1 MRTFAEMLDRY
12 AEIAV
17 KIGANVQKGQDV
29 LVKCPVDAGALAR
42 LIAKKSYESGA
53 RCVHFNWIDDQLE
66 RLRLHYV
73 SEDVIRDYP
82 TWKVNQL
89 ESLVKRGAACIDV
102 RTTGIGMTDGVDS
115 GKLALNQETV
125 QNALNTYYDYR
136 MSDRVSWTILIYP
149 SVEWGKKLFPGK
161 IRELAVR
168 DLWKV
173 IFRMTR
179 TDREDPLK
187 AWHDHLATLK
197 EKKDVLNRKKFRKLH
212 YKGPGT
218 DLEIAFDLASHWD
231 GGASRTT
238 DGTPFV
244 ANLPTEEVY
253 TLPLKTGVNGT
264 VVSTKPLNYEGTLI
278 EGIAL
283 EFKDGR
289 IVHASADKGEEV
301 IQRLIGTEDAS
312 HYLGEVALV
321 PVDSPISASGLTF
334 YETLYDENA
343 SCHLAIGK
351 AYPTCLDGGEQMTR
365 EQLDAHG
372 ANNSLIHVD
381 FMIGSGELDID
392 GETADGKWSPVF
404 RQGHWAL

>member
-1 MRTFAEMLDRY
+1 MNTFAEMLDKY

-42 LIAKKSYESGA
+42 LVAEKSYKAGA
-53 RCVHFNWIDDQLE
+53 RCVYFNWIDDRLE
-66 RLRLHYV
+66 RLRLQHV
-73 SEDVIRDYP
+73 GADVIRDYP
-82 TWKVNQL
+82 EWKINQL
-89 ESLVKRGAACIDV
+89 ETLVKRGAACIDI
-102 RTTGIGMTDGVDS
+102 RTTGIGMSEGIDS
-115 GKLALNQETV
+115 DKLALDRETAWK
-125 QNALNTYYDYR
+125 ALNTYYEYR

-179 TDREDPLK
+179 TDREDPIE
-187 AWHDHLATLK
+187 AWRDHLNTLN
-197 EKKDVLNRKKFRKLH
+197 EKKKVLNRKKFRKLH

-218 DLEIAFDLASHWD
+218 DLEIAFDPASHWD
-231 GGASRTT
+231 GGASVTA
-238 DGTPFV
+238 DGTSFV

-253 TLPLKTGVNGT
+253 TLPLKNGVNGT

-278 EGIAL
+278 EKLAL

-289 IVHASADKGEEV
+289 IIHVSAKKGEEV
-301 IQRLIGTEDAS
+301 IRRLIETEDAS

-321 PVDSPISASGLTF
+321 PVDSPISASGMTF
-334 YETLYDENA
+334 YETLYDENT

-351 AYPTCLDGGEQMTR
+351 AYPTCLDGGDQMTR
-365 EQLDAHG
+365 EQLDSHG

-381 FMIGSGELDID
+381 FMIGSEELAID
-392 GETADGKWSPVF
+392 GETADGKWEPVF
-404 RQGHWAL
+404 RNGLWA